1 MALGVIVRA
10 FVLAVG
16 QMTDAR
22 FLRVL
27 LLGVGLTLALLV
39 AAYAG
44 WLWLVQALV
53 GPEVY
58 LPFLG
63 KVSWL
68 ADLLSGASLLL
79 MLILST
85 FLMVPVAS
93 AITSLFL
100 EDVAQAVEAQHYPDA
115 ALAQPLGF
123 LDNLRDTVGFLGVLI
138 AANLFAVLLYLV
150 FMPFA
155 LLIFWGLNG
164 FLLGRE
170 YFTLAAARHL
180 GRPEAKRLRR
190 KHFVTIWL
198 AGILM
203 AAPLSIPLVNLFI
216 PILGAATFTHLF
228 HSLLPPR
235 APYAGTYQ
243 DRAQ

>member
-1 MALGVIVRA
+1 MAVAAILRAFALALG
-10 FVLAVG
+10 
-16 QMTDAR
+16 QMRDRR

-39 AAYAG
+39 AACAG

-53 GPEVY
+53 GPEIY
-58 LPFLG
+58 LPFFG

-68 ADLLSGASLLL
+68 SDLLSGASLLL
-79 MLILST
+79 MLILSS

-93 AITSLFL
+93 LITSFFL
-100 EDVAQAVEAQHYPDA
+100 EDVAQAVEARHYPEA
-115 ALAQPLGF
+115 AATGSPGL
-123 LDNLRDTVGFLGVLI
+123 LDSLRDTLGFLGVLL
-138 AANLFAVLLYLV
+138 AANLLAVLLYLV

-170 YFTLAAARHL
+170 YFTLAASRHV

-190 KHFVTIWL
+190 KHFLTLWG

-203 AAPLSIPLVNLFI
+203 AAPLSLPLVNLFI
-216 PILGAATFTHLF
+216 PVLGAAVFTHLF
-228 HSLLPPR
+228 QTIRPPR
-235 APYAGTYQ
+235 GPSAGTYQ